1 MEALID
7 VGGMQISQSKIDEI
21 AFEIINIL
29 ENKNI
34 TYAIAYMILDE
45 VKEKLQNTI
54 LRKATD

>member
-54 LRKATD
+54 LRKTTD